1 MNHGPQREGSIV
13 ERFVTLRT
21 QFYPE
26 DLGSKRSFSLLC
38 WQNSEIKW
46 GYWWRTSSRH
56 PNRRLRGKGQ
66 TQRSAEEQREP
77 PRSERDW
84 QHSRG
89 GVSGEKQAS
98 ETKVFSIRVNVYSRR
113 TDMYFEFLGGW
124 IWIFIGIGTFLTD
137 YSLANWNL
145 RKIAHKGIQDEV
157 PPSQVDFSPRFPA
170 HPSREPGLEMVSFPL
185 TTLLGGECVWLLDH
199 PEQKW

>member
-38 WQNSEIKW
+38 WQNSE
-46 GYWWRTSSRH
+46 SSEAIGEGQVAATQTEGSGEKGRLKSQ
-56 PNRRLRGKGQ
+56 PRSDANLRGVRGTGNTRQ
-66 TQRSAEEQREP
+66 AA
-77 PRSERDW
+77 
-84 QHSRG
+84 SR
-89 GVSGEKQAS
+89 GEKQAS
-98 ETKVFSIRVNVYSRR
+98 ETKGFSIRVNVYSRR
-113 TDMYFEFLGGW
+113 SDMHFEFLGGW

-145 RKIAHKGIQDEV
+145 RKTAHEGIQDEM

-185 TTLLGGECVWLLDH
+185 TTVLGGVWL
-199 PEQKW
+199 PE